1 MINSRAM
8 PVPLT
13 RSYQRV
19 AGTAPQPAPATTLPT
34 PWAAR
39 RPRRPCSSFNTSGAP
54 VSTPGAPGQYTP
66 FPRKTADQVFQKICR
81 SRA

>member
-19 AGTAPQPAPATTLPT
+19 AGTIPQHAPATTLPT
-34 PWAAR
+34 PWYHHQSR
-39 RPRRPCSSFNTSGAP
+39 RCTSMTRLEHRYG
-54 VSTPGAPGQYTP
+54 
-66 FPRKTADQVFQKICR
+66 
-81 SRA
+81 

>member
-34 PWAAR
+34 PCFGPLR
-39 RPRRPCSSFNTSGAP
+39 KR
-54 VSTPGAPGQYTP
+54 VILHPG
-66 FPRKTADQVFQKICR
+66 
-81 SRA
+81 

>member
-19 AGTAPQPAPATTLPT
+19 AGTVPQHAPATTLPT
-34 PWAAR
+34 PWGPGCPRHSPGTCAWAR
-39 RPRRPCSSFNTSGAP
+39 RAWRTTSARCISRPGIASALTTNVHRVG
-54 VSTPGAPGQYTP
+54 
-66 FPRKTADQVFQKICR
+66 
-81 SRA
+81 